1 MSRSTLRRSTASR
14 ANAATSASDKLTR
27 SLHHRAT
34 NPSTGL
40 PRLDL
45 GHRARE
51 VSESKAH
58 RARRDHLRHDD
69 DVEPAVLRC
78 RGRLPGAPMP
88 VRGRHSRSTVR
99 EIDRRATARRREDI
113 RIMKIRTVGNTRV
126 LPGRSLCAVQ
136 IGSVIAK
143 REPGR
148 GRRPLGNDKDASRPS
163 IGDRHLVHR
172 RPGPGSWSK
181 RLHRRVEAHFAEG
194 RLSRDESG

>member
-1 MSRSTLRRSTASR
+1 MSRLIDVRACGCGRDDYSSTRQRHWIDHNFSEHVPADTIHAGVPHRYGSTGSAGTMRMSKSTLRRSTASR

-27 SLHHRAT
+27 SLHHRST

-58 RARRDHLRHDD
+58 RARPDHLRHDD

-99 EIDRRATARRREDI
+99 ENRSSSNGAAARRYPHHEDPH
-113 RIMKIRTVGNTRV
+113 GG
-126 LPGRSLCAVQ
+126 PYA
-136 IGSVIAK
+136 
-143 REPGR
+143 
-148 GRRPLGNDKDASRPS
+148 RPT
-163 IGDRHLVHR
+163 
-172 RPGPGSWSK
+172 GP
-181 RLHRRVEAHFAEG
+181 
-194 RLSRDESG
+194 